1 MISLT
6 AMWHLISPFEIEAYY
21 FVVQNTDLFNM
32 ERPEAFAFVRLRV
45 SSKSVGRTCDS
56 LPLPKN
62 SHSSSKSLY
71 VNIP

>member
-1 MISLT
+1 
-6 AMWHLISPFEIEAYY
+6 
-21 FVVQNTDLFNM
+21 M

-45 SSKSVGRTCDS
+45 SSKSVGSTCDS